1 MAAAQAAQPAPIL
14 DVYRVREDFPMLK
27 QSIKGMP
34 LVYLDSAA
42 SGQKPRVMIERLRQF
57 YANEYA
63 KTQENH
69 FFSQQ
74 ATQMFEDVRTK
85 TAAFINAADPK
96 EIVFVRN
103 CSEGVNLVALA
114 FERAFLKA
122 GDEIVI
128 TAMEHHS
135 NIVPWQL
142 ACQRTGAVLKVAPLT
157 LTGEIDLPQLEALLS
172 ERTKMVSLVHSSQVL
187 GTINPVK
194 KIVQMARKWGIP
206 VLVDGPQTA
215 PHMPIDMQELGCD
228 FYVFTGH
235 KMGSPTGVGVLYARK
250 EWLEKMPP
258 HQGGETMAQQVT
270 FSKTTYADLPYKF
283 QAGTP
288 AIAEIIGFGTVIDY
302 MNGLGMQKVAD
313 FEQQLLAY
321 AQAQLAPLD
330 RVHILGSASEKE
342 PLVSLVFD
350 GADVKK
356 AEQFLNE
363 QHGIAVRA
371 GQLSSQPLFELLGQP
386 GALRASFGFYN
397 TFEEIDA
404 FVEGIGAF
412 LKKNG

>member
-1 MAAAQAAQPAPIL
+1 
-14 DVYRVREDFPMLK
+14 V
-27 QSIKGMP
+27 
-34 LVYLDSAA
+34 
-42 SGQKPRVMIERLRQF
+42 IERLTQF
-57 YANEYA
+57 YAREYA

-85 TAAFINAADPK
+85 TAAFLNAADPK
-96 EIVFVRN
+96 EILFVRN
-103 CSEGVNLVALA
+103 CTEGVNLVALA

-122 GDEIVI
+122 GDEILL
-128 TAMEHHS
+128 TQMEHHS

-157 LTGEIDLPQLEALLS
+157 PTGEIDLPQLEALLT
-172 ERTKMVSLVHSSQVL
+172 ERTKIVSLVHSSQVL
-187 GTINPVK
+187 GTINPVE
-194 KIVQMARKWGIP
+194 KIVQMAHGRGIP

-215 PHMPIDMQELGCD
+215 PHMPVDVQKLGCD
-228 FYVFTGH
+228 FYVFSGH
-235 KMGSPTGVGVLYARK
+235 KMGTPTGVGILYGRT

-258 HQGGETMAQQVT
+258 HQGGETMSQKVT
-270 FSKTTYADLPYKF
+270 FAQTTYAPLPYKF

-288 AIAEIIGFGTVIDY
+288 PIGEVLALGTVLDY

-313 FEQQLLAY
+313 YEQQLLAY
-321 AQAQLAPLD
+321 AQAALAPLD
-330 RVHILGSASEKE
+330 RVRILGSAPEKE
-342 PLVSLVFD
+342 PLVSLVFQ
-350 GADVKK
+350 GADVKA

-371 GQLSSQPLFELLGQP
+371 GQLSSQPLFEELGQP
-386 GALRASFGFYN
+386 GALRASFAFYN

-404 FVEGIGAF
+404 FAEGISAF
-412 LKKNG
+412 LRKNG